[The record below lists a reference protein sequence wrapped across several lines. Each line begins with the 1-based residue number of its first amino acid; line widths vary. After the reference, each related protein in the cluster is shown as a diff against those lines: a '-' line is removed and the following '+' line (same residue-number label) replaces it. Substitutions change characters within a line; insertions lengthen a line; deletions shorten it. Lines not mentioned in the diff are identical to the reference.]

1 MNVRD
6 ALLFIDLMTPP
17 TLLDDSQVSDAILL
31 GIKKDIA
38 AARTQIN
45 SAFQATMV
53 VGGFSTLIWWVQITR
68 GVPDSSWGILDLILI
83 FGLGYGIR
91 KNSNICAI
99 LMFGYYLLSKLYQ
112 IFSGQFPPTAAPL
125 AGIIFYYLW
134 QGILGTSRYT
144 MLLESEATLNKQQQ
158 SVDTSQASSPAPSKP
173 KPVPPQ
179 PLTLSP
185 ELISLCGGDR
195 AQAQWLLS
203 QIRSK
208 HPDRSPGWCERQ
220 AIAQLTAKAAVET
233 NADE

>member
-1 MNVRD
+1 
-6 ALLFIDLMTPP
+6 MTPP

-38 AARTQIN
+38 AARKQIN
-45 SAFQATMV
+45 SGFQATMV
-53 VGGFSTLIWWVQITR
+53 VGGFSTLIWWAQITR
-68 GVPDSSWGILDLILI
+68 GVPDSNWIILDLILI

-99 LMFGYYLLSKLYQ
+99 LMFGYFLLSKLFQ
-112 IFSGQFPPTAAPL
+112 LFSGQFPPTAAPL

-134 QGILGTSRYT
+134 QGIVGTSRYT
-144 MLLESEATLNKQQQ
+144 LLLESEATLSKQQ
-158 SVDTSQASSPAPSKP
+158 SADTSQASSPAPSKP
-173 KPVPPQ
+173 KPVPSQ
-179 PLTLSP
+179 PFTLSP
-185 ELISLCGGDR
+185 ELISWCGGDR

-220 AIAQLTAKAAVET
+220 AIAQLTAKAAET
-233 NADE
+233 NPDNKQSEDTN